1 MDGNQIIHCFF
12 GDNSTFSVI
21 NHTEIASIHGLMY
34 DNEMEER
41 TAAEEL
47 ARKKGY
53 APDGKWLLQ
62 QYKLIEKKWLNI
74 LKKEAGV
81 AVKGGT
87 KKKRLYL
94 KWVDLQKY
102 TKVRDFE
109 NFYEKHLKGYKP
121 DRPNSGPIVYDG
133 LKTTYRRYFQ
143 QEYPTKEKYVRVID
157 LGGQKLMMQAGRLP
171 TDEEEDKELGEEG
184 EEEADGEAEEEAEGE
199 GDEAPTLE
207 EEGEEEPP
215 TDKGRGKRGRKN
227 RDEPEHDEGA
237 NKPLKKRAKA

>member
-21 NHTEIASIHGLMY
+21 NHTEIASIHGPMY

-102 TKVRDFE
+102 SKVRDFE
-109 NFYEKHLKGYKP
+109 NFYDKHLKGYKP

-143 QEYPTKEKYVRVID
+143 QECPTKEKYIRIID
-157 LGGQKLMMQAGRLP
+157 LGGQVLMMQAGRLP
-171 TDEEEDKELGEEG
+171 TDEEEDEESSKEGG
-184 EEEADGEAEEEAEGE
+184 EEADGDAEDEEEEEG
-199 GDEAPTLE
+199 GEALTPAV
-207 EEGEEEPP
+207 EGEEEPP
-215 TDKGRGKRGRKN
+215 VDKGRGKRGRKN

-237 NKPLKKRAKA
+237 KKPLKKRAKA

>member
-21 NHTEIASIHGLMY
+21 NHTEIASIHGPMY
-34 DNEMEER
+34 DNEMDER

-109 NFYEKHLKGYKP
+109 NFYDKHLKGYKP

-184 EEEADGEAEEEAEGE
+184 EEEADGEAEKEAEDE
-199 GDEAPTLE
+199 GAEAPAAE
-207 EEGEEEPP
+207 ADGEEEPP
-215 TDKGRGKRGRKN
+215 VDKGRGKRGRKN

-237 NKPLKKRAKA
+237 NKPPKKRAKA